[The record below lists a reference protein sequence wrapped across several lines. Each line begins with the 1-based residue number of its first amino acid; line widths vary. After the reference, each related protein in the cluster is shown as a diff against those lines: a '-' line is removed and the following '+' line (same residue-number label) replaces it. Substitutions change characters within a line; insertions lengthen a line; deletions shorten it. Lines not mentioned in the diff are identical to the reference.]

1 MDEHGSSRSKPKR
14 TDLHWV
20 KTWMILLTA
29 MESELLMSDE
39 GRHGLRFL
47 AIGAIK
53 FSTARAISLVV
64 VLVGITSN

>member
-29 MESELLMSDE
+29 MESELLMSAE

-53 FSTARAISLVV
+53 FSTAKAISLVV